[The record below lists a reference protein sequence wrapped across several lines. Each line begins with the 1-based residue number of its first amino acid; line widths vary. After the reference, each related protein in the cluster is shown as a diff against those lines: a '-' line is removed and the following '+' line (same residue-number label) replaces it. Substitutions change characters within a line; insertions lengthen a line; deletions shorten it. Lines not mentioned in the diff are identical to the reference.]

1 MDVSAIVKAT
11 DGAVL
16 QTGSTPL
23 TFTGTELTYEITVTD
38 DNEVR
43 FDHWENGA
51 ADPTRQLTL
60 SQDVTIVAYYNTSAA
75 AGDTTAPVATATP
88 AGGTYSSA
96 QSVILSANE
105 PATIYYTT
113 NGNNPTT
120 SSPVYSSPILIAST
134 TTLKYFARDVSGNSG
149 NMVAQTYT
157 INTDT
162 VPPTVVVSP
171 AGGTFNSAQSVTLTA
186 NEPASIYYTI
196 NGNNPT
202 ESSAVYNS
210 PLAISATTTL
220 KYFAKDAAGNS
231 GGVSTQTYTIST
243 PDTTGPSVEIT
254 NFDDGST
261 VVMPAGGLITVQG
274 TASDNEGGSGIEVVE
289 VRVDDGS
296 YVEATPAAEGD
307 WSSWSVTLEATP
319 GERRFV
325 PRATDNAGNQAWG
338 SIYVTFT
345 EPSDG
350 GDNGLLD
357 DFGIEKLYPTANGGN
372 EWYVNMDDPY
382 SDPLLQNR
390 EALTEQSDGSWQVSG
405 GSNGQVR
412 LEAWSPANEKWLNVE
427 ITMYAKMVS
436 GSNELLQMY
445 SRGGHHTSSNECLG
459 SAYKAR
465 FYGDGDAAWV
475 KEINHPAYAGNR
487 GSVQATDT
495 PLADRWIGLKAVIYN
510 FVENGKMYVRLES
523 YIDDDVT
530 DSSGNLVIGNNW
542 ELASVVEDRG
552 GWASNDSD
560 FNATCTPVNVDSTEQ
575 YRQRD
580 EILSM
585 PGGTATQNIAAFR
598 SDNLTWNW
606 KYLSVREIAPPS

>member
-1 MDVSAIVKAT
+1 GQDDDDVNENNGSEGESAPLQHILTIKAEDLSGESISVYMT
-11 DGAVL
+11 IKSTNGTSL

-23 TFTGTELTYEITVTD
+23 TFSGTNLTYDITAADYD
-38 DNEVR
+38 DAR

-51 ADPTRQLTL
+51 ASLTRQLTL
-60 SQDVTIVAYYNTSAA
+60 SQDTTIVAYYNTSDTKS
-75 AGDTTAPVATATP
+75 DTTAPTVTATP
-88 AGGTYSSA
+88 AGGTFT
-96 QSVILSANE
+96 SV
-105 PATIYYTT
+105 
-113 NGNNPTT
+113 
-120 SSPVYSSPILIAST
+120 
-134 TTLKYFARDVSGNSG
+134 
-149 NMVAQTYT
+149 
-157 INTDT
+157 
-162 VPPTVVVSP
+162 
-171 AGGTFNSAQSVTLTA
+171 QSVTLTA
-186 NEPASIYYTI
+186 SEPAAIYYTI
-196 NGNNPT
+196 SGNTPT
-202 ESSAVYNS
+202 TSSTVYSS
-210 PLAISATTTL
+210 PITITSMTTL

-231 GGVSTQTYTIST
+231 GSVATQTYTINAG
-243 PDTTGPSVEIT
+243 DTTDPSVEIT

-261 VVMPAGGLITVQG
+261 IAMPAGGLITVHG
-274 TASDNEGGSGIEVVE
+274 TASDNQGGSGIEVVE
-289 VRVDDGS
+289 VRVDDGN
-296 YVEATPAAEGD
+296 YVVATPTIQGD
-307 WSSWSVTLEATP
+307 WSSWSVTLEVTA
-319 GERRFV
+319 GERRLV

-345 EPSDG
+345 EPSGG
-350 GDNGLLD
+350 GDNGGGDNGSLD
-357 DFGIEKLYPTANGGN
+357 DFGIEKLYPTVNGGN

-390 EALTEQSDGSWQVSG
+390 ETLTEQPDGSWQVSG

-475 KEINHPAYAGNR
+475 KEVNHPASAGNR
-487 GSVQATDT
+487 GSVQATNT

-510 FVENGKMYVRLES
+510 FVENGKTYVRLES

-530 DSSGNLVIGNNW
+530 DSSGNLVVGNNW

-552 GWASNDSD
+552 GWASKDSD
-560 FNATCTPVNVDSTEQ
+560 FNPTCAPVNKDSTQQ

-580 EILSM
+580 EIINMS
-585 PGGTATQNIAAFR
+585 GGTSTQNIAAFR